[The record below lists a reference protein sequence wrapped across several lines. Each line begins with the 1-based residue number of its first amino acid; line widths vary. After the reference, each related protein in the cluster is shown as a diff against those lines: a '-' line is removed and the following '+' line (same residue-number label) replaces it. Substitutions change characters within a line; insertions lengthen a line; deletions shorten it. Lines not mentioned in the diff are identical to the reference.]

1 MKLLSTNDKTRYSLN
16 LPRTTCDTTCPFYA
30 KTCYARKGRFV
41 FSNVTEANNNR
52 LSFYKENPDGFFS
65 MLELELSALIKK
77 NVFHVRIFG
86 IGDFPDIQFA
96 ERLAELTKKLP
107 KMNFWIASYK
117 GQFMQLPTFPQ
128 NVTIRFSIQNDK
140 KRNEAIKNNIC
151 VSNVIE
157 NTSSISNGS
166 VICKVGA
173 KQAENCQECG
183 YICWKKDIA
192 HISYIKH

>member
-1 MKLLSTNDKTRYSLN
+1 MNILSKNEKTRFSLN
-16 LPRTTCDTTCPFYA
+16 LPRTTCDISCPFYA
-30 KTCYARKGRFV
+30 KTCYAKKGRFV
-41 FSNVTEANNNR
+41 FSPVTKANRNR
-52 LSFYKENPDGFFS
+52 LSLYKENPDGFFS
-65 MLELELSALIKK
+65 MLERELSTLIKK

-86 IGDFPDIQFA
+86 AGDFPDVQFA
-96 ERLAELTKKLP
+96 ERLAELANKLP

-117 GQFMQLPTFPQ
+117 GQFMQLPTFPK
-128 NVTIRFSIQNDK
+128 NITIRFSIQNDR

-157 NTSSISNGS
+157 NCSSISKGS

-183 YICWKKDIA
+183 YICWEKNVA
-192 HISYIKH
+192 HIAYIKH